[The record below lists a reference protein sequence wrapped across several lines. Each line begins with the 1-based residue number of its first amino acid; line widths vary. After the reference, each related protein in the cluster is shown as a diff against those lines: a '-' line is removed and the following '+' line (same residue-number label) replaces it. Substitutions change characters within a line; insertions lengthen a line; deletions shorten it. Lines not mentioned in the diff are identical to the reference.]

1 MARWDPLG
9 TINCSSRL
17 SVLRPRAF
25 GRRAV
30 ALPTAT
36 LPAPFQGAP
45 HASQIQE
52 EAQSSSEAELCAT
65 ADGRLTPHPAL
76 PRLRDRHPL
85 PRERARNVGGE
96 GLWFSLGPN
105 LRGLVQQ

>member
-85 PRERARNVGGE
+85 PEGE
-96 GLWFSLGPN
+96 G
-105 LRGLVQQ
+105 